1 MTRVAGLLLVL
12 MLAGCQ
18 TRPVT
23 RPVPVDVGTVSASS
37 LANSAS
43 AAPAKVTAI
52 EDVPESMPSLRCR
65 ERADDTLALK
75 QSVIETLIQEGDWY
89 AALAQV
95 DALPNSQPSVALLR
109 ADILR
114 ELAPAQA
121 RRWYD
126 AVLRQ
131 CGDVRAEH
139 GLGLLAAREGRSAD
153 AVGHL
158 RRVVRAYPVEPRYR
172 NDLGVLYLQ
181 LQQDEQAAF
190 ELRTAHELAKGDSQP
205 VFNLLL
211 RALVMNNVTEWQQL
225 SLRWAPPEDTRA
237 RLADACA
244 TLMSVRLN
252 GQRVRCPIDPR
263 RS

>member
-18 TRPVT
+18 VRPVT
-23 RPVPVDVGTVSASS
+23 RPVPVDGGVPASPLASPVSTA
-37 LANSAS
+37 LD
-43 AAPAKVTAI
+43 KVTAA
-52 EDVPESMPSLRCR
+52 EYVPEPPPSLRCR
-65 ERADDTLALK
+65 ERSDDALALK
-75 QSVIETLIQEGDWY
+75 QSVIETLMSDGDWY

-95 DALPNSQPSVALLR
+95 DALPNTQPAVALLR

-153 AVGHL
+153 ALGHL
-158 RRVVRAYPVEPRYR
+158 RRVVKAYPVEPRYR

-190 ELRTAHELAKGDSQP
+190 ELRTAHELAKGDPQP

-211 RALVMNNVTEWQQL
+211 RALVMNNAVEWQQL
-225 SLRWAPPEDTRA
+225 SLRWAPPEDTRG

-244 TLMSVRLN
+244 TLMSVRFN